1 MRLFLLDGMAL
12 IFRAHF
18 AFIHNPI
25 RNSKGINT
33 SALYGF
39 ANTLVTLLEKERPTH
54 IGVAFDTSAPT
65 ARHTLYPDYKGHRD
79 ATPEEL
85 IAAIPHVK
93 RLCCAL
99 NIPVIERDGF
109 EADDLIGTLAHRA
122 SLQGFHTCMVTA
134 DKDFAQLVDANT
146 VIWRPGRKGSEHD
159 IIDLAAVREQWLV
172 QDPKQVIDILGL
184 WGDAV
189 DNIPGVPGIGEK
201 TAKKL
206 ISEWHSIDHLLA
218 NLSQIKGKLRENL
231 ELHADQAR
239 LSRQLATIWLDSP
252 IECSWDDLALSPPNA
267 ADLRDLLLE
276 FEFRSLL
283 KRFFPSDS
291 TGNHASATTELA
303 LAETDADGD
312 AATQSPSAP
321 LRSIR
326 DTAHD
331 YRIVTG
337 EDDLASLCHTL
348 LQQPRFCFDTE
359 TTGLDP
365 RSAQLLGIAFSWQ
378 AHQGCYL
385 PWPVDPISHA
395 RLSAVF
401 AANQEKIAH
410 NLKFDLAI
418 LNQNGIHVAGPYF
431 DTMLAHS
438 LLHPDQRHGMDRL
451 AEQLL
456 RYRPIAFSDIA
467 ETSSNASVSEDLF
480 SFASNQ
486 GSKKKDLS
494 IANIPLNVLAE
505 YACEDADVTFQLASW
520 MRAELDAAAQSAVFS
535 EIEMPLLPVLERM
548 ETNGISLDLTALRE
562 IGAELEIEIQ
572 RHRAAIENLAGRPIN
587 VNSPKQLGELL
598 FDTLQL
604 DPKAKKT
611 ATGQYKTDEATLQQ
625 LAGRHPIIDT
635 ILEYRE
641 ASKLKSTYIDAL
653 PEHIHPRTQR
663 LHTTFHP
670 LVAATG
676 RLASTDPNLQNIPIR
691 SGTGQKIRS
700 AFIARPETNGAFQL
714 LSCDYSQIELRIM
727 AALSGDPSMIEAF
740 HRDEDIHRAT
750 AARVF
755 HVAPAEVD
763 SAMRRSAKM
772 VNFGIIYGI
781 SAFGLAQRLQISR
794 SEAAS
799 IIERYFQ
806 QYPAVKAYMESSIA
820 TARAAGYTTTLS
832 GRRRLLPDLASA
844 NANVRSNAERAAINT
859 PIQGSA
865 ADMIKL
871 AMIRIDA
878 RLQGFQT
885 RMLLQVHDELVF
897 DLHRDEQAELVPK
910 ILADMRDALPLPHE
924 VPILVEA
931 GIGPNWLAA
940 H

>member
-18 AFIHNPI
+18 AFIQNPI
-25 RNSKGINT
+25 RNSHGINT

-39 ANTLVTLLEKERPTH
+39 ANTLLTLLEKEQPSH
-54 IGVAFDTSAPT
+54 IGVAFDTAAPT

-93 RLCCAL
+93 RLCRAL

-122 SLQGFHTCMVTA
+122 SSAGFQTFMVTA
-134 DKDFAQLVDANT
+134 DKDFAQLVDTRT
-146 VIWRPGRKGSEHD
+146 VIWRPGRKGSDHE
-159 IIDLAAVREQWLV
+159 IVDLAAVQEQWLV
-172 QDPKQVIDILGL
+172 QDTKQVIDILGL

-206 ISEWHSIDHLLA
+206 IAEWHSIDHLLA
-218 NLSQIKGKLRENL
+218 NLSALKGKLRENL
-231 ELHADQAR
+231 QTHADQAR
-239 LSRQLATIWLDSP
+239 LSRELATIWLDAP
-252 IECSWDDLALSPPNA
+252 IDCSWEDLALSPHNA
-267 ADLRDLLLE
+267 TALRELLVE
-276 FEFRSLL
+276 FEFRTLL
-283 KRFFPSDS
+283 KRFFPADPAGTAIAESAALLPDDS
-291 TGNHASATTELA
+291 TE
-303 LAETDADGD
+303 ETRAI
-312 AATQSPSAP
+312 ASPSPP
-321 LRSIR
+321 LRSIH
-326 DTAHD
+326 DTPHH
-331 YRIVTG
+331 YSV
-337 EDDLASLCHTL
+337 ASTPEAIAELCAAL
-348 LQQPRFCFDTE
+348 RAQPRFCFDTE

-365 RSAQLLGIAFSWQ
+365 RSATLLGIAFSWE

-385 PWPVDPISHA
+385 PWPVEAASRALIEQ
-395 RLSAVF
+395 VF
-401 AANQEKIAH
+401 AADQEKIGH
-410 NLKFDLAI
+410 HLKFDLAI
-418 LNQNGIHVAGPYF
+418 LHQQQIAVSGPFF

-438 LLHPDQRHGMDRL
+438 LLQPEQRHGMDRL
-451 AEQLL
+451 AESLL
-456 RYRPIAFSDIA
+456 HYRPIAFKDIA
-467 ETSSNASVSEDLF
+467 ESASSAPAEGELF
-480 SFASNQ
+480 AFASQAGN
-486 GSKKKDLS
+486 KKKDLS
-494 IANIPLNVLAE
+494 VANIPLEVLAE
-505 YACEDADVTFQLASW
+505 YACEDADITFQLAAQL
-520 MRAELDAAAQSAVFS
+520 RQELHNTSQWQVFS
-535 EIEMPLLPVLERM
+535 TIEMPLVPVLERM
-548 ETNGISLDLTALRE
+548 ESHGIAIDPLALRV
-562 IGAELEIEIQ
+562 IGTELEIEIQ
-572 RHRAAIENLAGRPIN
+572 HQRTAIEQLANRPIN

-611 ATGQYKTDEATLQQ
+611 ATGQYKTDEATLQL

-653 PEHIHPRTQR
+653 PQHIHPRTQR
-663 LHTTFHP
+663 LHTTYHQ

-691 SGTGQKIRS
+691 SGTGQKIRQ
-700 AFIARPETNGAFQL
+700 AFIARPQPIGEYQL

-740 HRDEDIHRAT
+740 HHNEDIHRAT

-755 HVAPAEVD
+755 HVGLADVD
-763 SAMRRSAKM
+763 AAMRRSAKM

-799 IIERYFQ
+799 IIERYFS
-806 QYPAVKAYMESSIA
+806 QYPAIKDYMESSIA
-820 TARAAGYTTTLS
+820 TARAAGYTTTLT
-832 GRRRLLPDLASA
+832 GRKRALPDLASA
-844 NANVRSNAERAAINT
+844 NANGRQNAERAAINT

-865 ADMIKL
+865 ADMIKC

-878 RLQGFQT
+878 RLHNQRT

-897 DLHRDEQAELVPK
+897 DLHRDEREELVPA
-910 ILADMRDALPLPHE
+910 ILADMRDALPLPHN
-924 VPILVEA
+924 VPILVESGCGA
-931 GIGPNWLAA
+931 NWLAA